1 MLSFQRLW
9 NIGSKKLKPGKHK
22 LLAIGLSKGV
32 IVSIG
37 VNHYTKSHPQQ
48 AKHAKSANQP
58 DRIFLHA
65 EIDCLTKATKPIDT
79 MIVLRTN
86 KVGNFANAKP
96 CPVCQHA
103 LKGIKNVYHS

>member
-1 MLSFQRLW
+1 MHSFQRLW
-9 NIGSKKLKPGKHK
+9 QIGSKKLKPGKYK
-22 LLAIGLSKGV
+22 VLAIGLCKGTV
-32 IVSIG
+32 VSIG
-37 VNHYTKSHPQQ
+37 VNHYTKSHPIQ
-48 AKHAKSANQP
+48 AKHAQSANQP
-58 DRIFLHA
+58 DKIYLHA
-65 EIDCLTKATKPIDT
+65 EIDCLNKAHKPIDT